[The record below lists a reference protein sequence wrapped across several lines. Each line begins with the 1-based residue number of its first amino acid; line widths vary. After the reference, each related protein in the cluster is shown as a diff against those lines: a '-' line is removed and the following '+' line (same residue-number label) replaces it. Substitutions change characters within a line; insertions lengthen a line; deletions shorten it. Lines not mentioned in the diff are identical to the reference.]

1 MENEYAN
8 EIRRR
13 YTQPSAKED
22 FMMPRQFLE
31 ELFNEERDNIRTT
44 LAKVREDNPKFY
56 LRTMLEVGKI
66 IVPKTGSIRHD
77 VVNHDMDELSALA
90 RSYDSPKVIDV
101 DNSSYIEELTPWG
114 HAQSEKVHP
123 DVLDTSEEIMSSLPS
138 PNEDS

>member
-1 MENEYAN
+1 MENESAN

-13 YTQPSAKED
+13 YTQQPKED

-66 IVPKTGSIRHD
+66 VVPKTGTIRHD

-90 RSYDSPKVIDV
+90 RSYDAPEVIDV
-101 DNSSYIEELTPWG
+101 DNSSYIEELTPWEN
-114 HAQSEKVHP
+114 AQGEKVHP
-123 DVLDTSEEIMSSLPS
+123 DVLDTSDEIMSSLPS
-138 PNEDS
+138 PDKDS